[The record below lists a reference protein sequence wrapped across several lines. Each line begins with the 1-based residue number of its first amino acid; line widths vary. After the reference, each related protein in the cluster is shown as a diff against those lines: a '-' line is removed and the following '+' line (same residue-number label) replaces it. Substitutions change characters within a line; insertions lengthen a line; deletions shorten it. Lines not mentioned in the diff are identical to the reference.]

1 MLKTIFFFYMI
12 MLKTLTYINVL
23 ILGLHWIL
31 AQQIFFFS
39 KDHFNIFVIEYL
51 LMYNYYTV
59 SIFCVV

>member
-1 MLKTIFFFYMI
+1 MI
-12 MLKTLTYINVL
+12 MLKTLTYIDVL

-39 KDHFNIFVIEYL
+39 KDHLNIFVIGYL